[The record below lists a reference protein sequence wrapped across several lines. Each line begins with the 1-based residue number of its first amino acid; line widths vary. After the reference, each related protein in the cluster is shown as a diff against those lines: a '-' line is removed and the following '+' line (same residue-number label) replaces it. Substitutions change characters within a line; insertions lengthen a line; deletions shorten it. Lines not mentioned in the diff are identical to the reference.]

1 VNWKT
6 TGTILDGA
14 RSDSSCSSTDKA
26 SGMTAK
32 MQEITMELR
41 ENRKERERLLKRIDG
56 HRHAS
61 EYVAR
66 TAHKSA
72 RPTQYSDQAAGWHS
86 VREWQATPVTSP
98 VPPQAQP
105 FLAEPS
111 HFGSNA
117 WHAATAS
124 VVVSAEE
131 RAMDAVSF
139 IRCQLLWDESTT
151 DRRVHCLIRKLDQRC
166 HLECFAEQ
174 GQRSVS
180 SLPEKRS
187 LESRMS

>member
-1 VNWKT
+1 MNWKT

-72 RPTQYSDQAAGWHS
+72 RPTQYSDQAAERMASHAGNFAGPAAGPAIFS
-86 VREWQATPVTSP
+86 G
-98 VPPQAQP
+98 AQP
-105 FLAEPS
+105 LWLQRLACCHCFRRRLCRRTGHGRRFLHQVP
-111 HFGSNA
+111 
-117 WHAATAS
+117 AT
-124 VVVSAEE
+124 
-131 RAMDAVSF
+131 
-139 IRCQLLWDESTT
+139 L
-151 DRRVHCLIRKLDQRC
+151 
-166 HLECFAEQ
+166 
-174 GQRSVS
+174 G
-180 SLPEKRS
+180 
-187 LESRMS
+187 